1 MFDAFTGRSKGF
13 AFVEM
18 PEESHAEHAIKI
30 LNRSRL
36 DSQYLVV
43 NEAGF
48 RE

>member
-30 LNRSRL
+30 LNRIRL